1 MIDDFFNCNVGTIIS
16 SVSQWTSSLLRNEAV
31 AVSIIGICGCA
42 MTVETLGKQSP
53 LVVADHPLVDLT
65 FLLSVDKELGKN
77 VFVSQLECHTPAGRT
92 REGGFV
98 HHDYTETA

>member
-31 AVSIIGICGCA
+31 AVSVIGICGCA

-53 LVVADHPLVDLT
+53 RDSADRPLIDLT
-65 FLLSVDKELGKN
+65 FLLSVDKE
-77 VFVSQLECHTPAGRT
+77 
-92 REGGFV
+92 
-98 HHDYTETA
+98 